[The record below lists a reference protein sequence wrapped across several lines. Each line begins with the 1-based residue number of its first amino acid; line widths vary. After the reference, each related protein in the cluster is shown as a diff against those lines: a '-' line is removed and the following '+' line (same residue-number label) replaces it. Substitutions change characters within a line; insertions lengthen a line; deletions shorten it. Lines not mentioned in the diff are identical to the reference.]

1 VSERQCT
8 LARPVEISGVGLFF
22 GQPVQLRC
30 RPAPAGSGI
39 VFVRV
44 DLPGQPQIP
53 AVIANVP
60 AGPQRWTALRK
71 GEAEVRMVEHLL
83 SALFG
88 LGIDNVVIETTGMEM
103 PVGDGSAKTFTEAFL
118 AAGVRELDAPRRSA
132 QLRRPVVVTESD
144 IVLAAAPS
152 SGGLSVTYILDY
164 GQHFVRC
171 QALTIGVTRETFLDG
186 IAGARTYV
194 LRPEVDAFIKLGLGR
209 GATPENTI
217 VLEEDGRLSASA
229 RFPDECVRHKIM
241 DMLGDLFLCGSFV
254 SARVIGYKSGHAA
267 NIRLAKAIAEACAE
281 DGL

>member
-1 VSERQCT
+1 MSDSQCT
-8 LARPVEISGVGLFF
+8 LARPVELQGVGLFF

-39 VFVRV
+39 VFVRA

-60 AGPQRWTALRK
+60 PGPQRWTALRA
-71 GEAEVRMVEHLL
+71 GQAEVRMVEHLL

-88 LGIDNVVIETTGMEM
+88 LGIDNLVIETTAMEM
-103 PVGDGSAKTFTEAFL
+103 PAGDGSAKTFTDPFL
-118 AAGVRELDAPRRSA
+118 AAGLRELDAPRRRA
-132 QLRRPVVVTESD
+132 QLRRPVVVTEGD
-144 IVLAAAPS
+144 IFLAATPS
-152 SGGLSVTYILDY
+152 VGGLSVTYILDY
-164 GQHFVRC
+164 GQHFLRC
-171 QALTIGVTRETFLDG
+171 QSLTLDVTRETFPDA

-217 VLEEDGRLSASA
+217 VLEEDGRLSAAA
-229 RFPDECVRHKIM
+229 RYPDECVRHKIL
-241 DMLGDLFLCGSFV
+241 DMLGDLFLCGGFL
-254 SARVIGYKSGHAA
+254 SARVLGYKSGHAT

-281 DGL
+281 EGR

>member
-1 VSERQCT
+1 VSERQRT
-8 LARPVEISGVGLFF
+8 LARPAEIKGVGLFF

-30 RPAPAGSGI
+30 LPAPAGSGI
-39 VFVRV
+39 VFVRT

-60 AGPQRWTALRK
+60 PGPQRWTALRK
-71 GEAEVRMVEHLL
+71 GEAEVRMIEHLL

-88 LGIDNVVIETTGMEM
+88 LGIDNLVVETTAMEM
-103 PVGDGSAKTFTEAFL
+103 PVGDGSAKTFTEPFL
-118 AAGVRELDAPRRSA
+118 TAGVRDLDAPRRRG
-132 QLRRPVVVTESD
+132 QLKRPVIVTESD

-152 SGGLSVTYILDY
+152 TGGLSVTYILDY

-171 QALTIGVTRETFLDG
+171 QSLTLDVTRELFLDG

-217 VLEEDGRLSASA
+217 VLEEDGRLSGSE
-229 RFPDECVRHKIM
+229 RFPDECVRHKIL
-241 DMLGDLFLCGSFV
+241 DMLGDLFLSGRFI
-254 SARVIGYKSGHAA
+254 SARVIGYKSGHAT
-267 NIRLAKAIAEACAE
+267 NIRLAKAIAEACDA
-281 DGL
+281 DGQ

>member
-1 VSERQCT
+1 
-8 LARPVEISGVGLFF
+8 VEISGVGLFF

-39 VFVRV
+39 VFVRA
-44 DLPGQPQIP
+44 DLPGRPQIP
-53 AVIANVP
+53 AVVANVP
-60 AGPQRWTALRK
+60 PASQRWTALRQ

-88 LGIDNVVIETTGMEM
+88 LGLDNLVIESTAMEM
-103 PVGDGSAKTFTEAFL
+103 PVGDGSAKTFTEPFL
-118 AAGVRELDAPRRSA
+118 AAGIRELDAPRRRA

-144 IVLAAAPS
+144 VVLAAAPS

-164 GQHFVRC
+164 GQHFVHC
-171 QALTIGVTRETFLDG
+171 QSLTLDVTRETFLDG

-217 VLEEDGRLSASA
+217 VLEEDGRLSAAA
-229 RFPDECVRHKIM
+229 RFPEECTRHKIL
-241 DMLGDLFLCGSFV
+241 DLLGDLFLCGSFV
-254 SARVIGYKSGHAA
+254 SARVIGYKSGHAT
-267 NIRLAKAIAEACAE
+267 NIRLAKAIAGACAE
-281 DGL
+281 DGP

>member
-1 VSERQCT
+1 
-8 LARPVEISGVGLFF
+8 VEIGGVGLFF

-39 VFVRV
+39 VFVRA

-60 AGPQRWTALRK
+60 SGPQRWTALRK
-71 GEAEVRMVEHLL
+71 GEAEVRMIEHLM

-88 LGIDNVVIETTGMEM
+88 LGIDNVEIETTGMEM
-103 PVGDGSAKTFTEAFL
+103 PVGDGSAKTFTEPFL
-118 AAGVRELDAPRRSA
+118 SAGVRELEAPRRGA
-132 QLRRPVVVTESD
+132 QLRRPIVVMESD

-152 SGGLSVTYILDY
+152 TGGLSITYILDY
-164 GQHFVRC
+164 GQHFVRS
-171 QALTIGVTRETFLDG
+171 QSLTLDITRETFLDG

-217 VLEEDGRLSASA
+217 VLEEDGRLSSA
-229 RFPDECVRHKIM
+229 ERFPAECVRHKIL
-241 DMLGDLFLCGSFV
+241 DMVGDLFLSGSFI
-254 SARVIGYKSGHAA
+254 SARIIGYKSGHAT

-281 DGL
+281 A

>member
-1 VSERQCT
+1 VSERQRT
-8 LARPVEISGVGLFF
+8 LSRPIEIKGVGLFF

-30 RPAPAGSGI
+30 RPAPAASGI
-39 VFVRV
+39 VFVRA

-60 AGPQRWTALRK
+60 PGAQRWTALRA

-88 LGIDNVVIETTGMEM
+88 LGIDNLVIETTAMEM
-103 PVGDGSAKTFTEAFL
+103 PVGDGSAKTFTEPFL
-118 AAGVRELDAPRRSA
+118 AAGVRELDAPRRMA
-132 QLRRPVVVTESD
+132 QLRRPIVVTESD

-164 GQHFVRC
+164 GQHFLRC
-171 QALTIGVTRETFLDG
+171 QTLTLGVTRESFLDG

-217 VLEEDGRLSASA
+217 VLEEDGRLSATA
-229 RFPDECVRHKIM
+229 RFPDECVRHKIL
-241 DMLGDLFLCGSFV
+241 DMLGDLFLSGRFV
-254 SARVIGYKSGHAA
+254 SARVIGYKSGHAT
-267 NIRLAKAIAEACAE
+267 NIRLAQAIAEACDA
-281 DGL
+281 DG

>member
-1 VSERQCT
+1 MSDSQCT
-8 LARPVEISGVGLFF
+8 LARPVELQGVGLFF

-39 VFVRV
+39 VFVRA

-60 AGPQRWTALRK
+60 PGPQRWTALRA
-71 GEAEVRMVEHLL
+71 GQAEVRMVEHLL

-88 LGIDNVVIETTGMEM
+88 LGIDNLVIETTAMEM
-103 PVGDGSAKTFTEAFL
+103 PAGDGSAKTFTDPFL
-118 AAGVRELDAPRRSA
+118 AAGLRELDAPRRRA
-132 QLRRPVVVTESD
+132 QLRRPVVVTEGD
-144 IVLAAAPS
+144 IFLAATPS
-152 SGGLSVTYILDY
+152 VGGLSVTYILDY
-164 GQHFVRC
+164 GQHFLRC
-171 QALTIGVTRETFLDG
+171 QSLTLDVTRETFPDA

-217 VLEEDGRLSASA
+217 VLEEDGRLSAAA
-229 RFPDECVRHKIM
+229 RYPDECVRHKIL
-241 DMLGDLFLCGSFV
+241 DMLGDLFLCGGFL
-254 SARVIGYKSGHAA
+254 SARVLGYKSGHAT

-281 DGL
+281 DGP